1 MICRE
6 CKDRRHE
13 KCRGGSWCD
22 CQHQIAAEEPRESP
36 LVWPRQG

>member
-1 MICRE
+1 MICEE

-13 KCRGGSWCD
+13 DCRGGSWCD
-22 CQHQIAAEEPRESP
+22 CQHHPAVEPAEPP